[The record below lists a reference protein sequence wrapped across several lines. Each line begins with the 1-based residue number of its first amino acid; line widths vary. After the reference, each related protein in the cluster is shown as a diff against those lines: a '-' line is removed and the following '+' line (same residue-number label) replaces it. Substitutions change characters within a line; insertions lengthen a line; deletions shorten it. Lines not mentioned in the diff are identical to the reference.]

1 MRPSLQDLLNNTPP
15 THPDHCKLSVV
26 LPKMEEVATYIN
38 TEKSKFDNLTV
49 ILNLSYLISG
59 YTDSFIKP
67 GRKFIREGFLKIYDE
82 EAMKSKRRY
91 FFLFSDTLLMT
102 RPKRGSTF
110 FNKGAGRY
118 QFIDSLQLLS
128 ARVQSYHTGSLT
140 NALKVTQVD
149 GAHYILHTKEKE
161 ERVAWREAF
170 EEAIQSVGLYTNSTK
185 ARSQYVSLIELFFVC
200 LPPWLLLTDW
210 LSTAPCPHSWRCLRR
225 AREPELRRSSSA
237 SRPAARRWNTPQFR
251 VCPNE
256 GAPRTTTI

>member
-1 MRPSLQDLLNNTPP
+1 VRPSPQDLLNNTPP

-149 GAHYILHTKEKE
+149 GTHYILHTKEKE

-185 ARSQYVSLIELFFVC
+185 ARSQYAVPPRTVLC
-200 LPPWLLLTDW
+200 LPGRPG
-210 LSTAPCPHSWRCLRR
+210 
-225 AREPELRRSSSA
+225 
-237 SRPAARRWNTPQFR
+237 SR
-251 VCPNE
+251 
-256 GAPRTTTI
+256 